1 MKLLIIYFITVLF
14 FNYLLKK
21 YKILNSYS
29 GSIHQKFANDSTT
42 LSGGIYIFIPFIL
55 SLFFEFSLIFLFCA
69 SLFFILGLLSDLNYL
84 NEPKLR
90 LFIQFIIL
98 AFFVF
103 SLKIEVLPT
112 RIDFIDNN
120 FQNTFL
126 SYLFTVFCLLILIN
140 GSNFIDG
147 LNGLLLGY
155 FILILFFL
163 FKLEILSLIDLN
175 FVNLN
180 HFIFL
185 LIFILILNYFNL
197 LFLGDNGSYL
207 LSFIIGYLLIV
218 IYNNSVFVSPYFI
231 ILLLWYPCFEN
242 LFSIIRKNI
251 YKNDPLKADNYH
263 LHHYLYKFLKNKFNL
278 SKLFANN
285 LTSII
290 INLFNFIIFYAGS
303 EYKNLTHVQLLL
315 IILSILFYFSAYF
328 LLKSNL
334 KNKFD

>member
-55 SLFFEFSLIFLFCA
+55 WFFFEFSLIFIFCA

-84 NEPKLR
+84 NNPKLR

-98 AFFVF
+98 VFFVF
-103 SLKIEVLPT
+103 SLEIEVLPT

-126 SYLFTVFCLLILIN
+126 SYFFTVFCLLILLN

-155 FILILFFL
+155 IILILFFL
-163 FKLEILSLIDLN
+163 FKLEILFLTDTN
-175 FVNLN
+175 FVNIYY
-180 HFIFL
+180 FIFL
-185 LIFILILNYFNL
+185 LLFLLILNYFNF

-207 LSFIIGYLLIV
+207 LSFIIGYLLII
-218 IYNNSVFVSPYFI
+218 IYNNTTHLSPYFI

-242 LFSIIRKNI
+242 LFSIIRKKI

-263 LHHYLYKFLKNKFNL
+263 LHHYLYKYVKNKFEV

-290 INLFNFIIFYAGS
+290 VNLFNFIIFYIGS
-303 EYKNLTHVQLLL
+303 EYKNLTYVQLSL
-315 IILSILFYFSAYF
+315 IIFCILIYFSAYF
-328 LLKSNL
+328 FLKNIL
-334 KNKFD
+334 KNK

>member
-1 MKLLIIYFITVLF
+1 MKLLILYFIVVLF

-29 GSIHQKFANDSTT
+29 GSIHQKFANDSAT
-42 LSGGIYIFIPFIL
+42 LSGGIYIFIPFIF
-55 SLFFEFSLIFLFCA
+55 SFFFEFSLIFIFCA

-98 AFFVF
+98 VFFVF

-126 SYLFTVFCLLILIN
+126 SYLFTVFCLLILVN

-155 FILILFFL
+155 VILILFFL

-185 LIFILILNYFNL
+185 LIFILILNYSNL
-197 LFLGDNGSYL
+197 LFLGDNGSYF

-218 IYNNSVFVSPYFI
+218 IYNNSTFVSPYFI

-263 LHHYLYKFLKNKFNL
+263 LHHYLYKFIKSKFDV

-290 INLFNFIIFYAGS
+290 INLVNFIIFYTGS

-328 LLKSNL
+328 FLKRIL